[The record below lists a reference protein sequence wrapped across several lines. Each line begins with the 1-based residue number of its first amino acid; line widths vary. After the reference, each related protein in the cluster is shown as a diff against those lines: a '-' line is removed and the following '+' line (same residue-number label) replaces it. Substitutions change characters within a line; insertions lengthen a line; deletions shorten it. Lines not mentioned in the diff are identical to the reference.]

1 VRPGKI
7 LLIATLTAALVTAP
21 APARAEPAAPAEPLR
36 TLTLVTGDRLLISA
50 DGASVSRLPAP
61 GRADT
66 PLLTRRW
73 QGHLEVLPADA
84 VDLVN
89 SGKLDR
95 RLFDV
100 TTLLELG
107 YDDTQDGLPLLVSYR
122 GAVRRPA
129 AAAVVQEL
137 PAIGGL
143 AVERDRAG
151 GAELWKSLNRSD
163 VAAVRLNGVRKLLL
177 DESTKQVGAPEA
189 WAAGLT
195 GAGVPVGV
203 IDDGVDAEHPDL
215 AGKVVAR
222 DFTGAGLRDESGH
235 ATHVSST
242 IAGTGAASADRERGV
257 APGAKIYSAKAC
269 TRLATGIGCPDVA
282 IIAAMHWLA
291 AEQHVRVVNMSLG
304 GTNEAGQDAVEE
316 AVERLTAEHGTLF
329 VVAAGNNGIDR
340 PVSSPASAA
349 SALAV
354 GAVNADDTLADY
366 SSVGPRLERGALK
379 PEITAPG
386 TEILAAR
393 AYGRGEDAYQRMSGT
408 SMATPHVAGA
418 AAILAQR
425 HPEWTPAELKAA
437 LMASAAPTPAVSVYS
452 QGAGRLDVARAITQ
466 SVTTVPASVNVDD
479 NEPTGQG
486 GTVTRT
492 ITYRNAGPRPITLRL
507 RLTAERRATPP
518 TAAPRGMFTLGRRV
532 VTVPAGGTA
541 AVAIRIDAGTA
552 RRAGLYGGE
561 LTATGAGGVK
571 VRTPVGLDRQPQHT
585 LTINHLNRAGQATN
599 RARVVI
605 AGLDNEF
612 LGYATELRTGTVV
625 ATLPAGRY
633 LVSSTVMDLG
643 ATRMV
648 TALTD
653 PSVTLDRDLT
663 LDMDAR
669 LGKPMSVTLQRP
681 GAEMKSAFV
690 NIYARVAR
698 GDALGLGIGGMSF
711 AEVFSA
717 RLGTASARHV
727 DTKVSGYWSGDGG
740 AWTAAVAL
748 DEPHRVLDGY
758 SRVVRNR
765 EFATVRNSFAAA
777 ATARSSI
784 SKINIPVWPEFG
796 GDDYAGA
803 IETPLP
809 ATRTDYYASSG
820 GATWQVDAYHN
831 VAGAL
836 DSLPNVPAYVNHVT
850 QDARAYRAGR
860 TYDESWNKGVFGPAL
875 PAPRTSPSGLT
886 RTGDTLYLSP
896 VLYSDD
902 QGRAG
907 GSSTVGMFLRLTR
920 DGQALYQGP
929 WRGAYHDVP
938 AGEATYQFFIN
949 TGRKPLVGLATQNQV
964 SWTFRSGSTSAATPL
979 PASVLRFH
987 PELDDHNRAAT
998 DTIPFEVQRQPGAA
1012 PARATSVE
1020 VQLSYDDGRTW
1031 APAAVDLAAGVASLE
1046 RPVGLPA
1053 GYVSLQSKVVLSD
1066 GGVVEQKIIRAYAL
1080 G

>member
-7 LLIATLTAALVTAP
+7 LLIATLTAALITAP
-21 APARAEPAAPAEPLR
+21 APARAEPSVPAEPLR
-36 TLTLVTGDRLLISA
+36 TLTLITGDRLLVSA
-50 DGASVSRLPAP
+50 DGASVSRLPGS
-61 GRADT
+61 GRSDI

-84 VDLVN
+84 VDLVTG
-89 SGKLDR
+89 GKLDR

-107 YDDTQDGLPLLVSYR
+107 YDDTRAGLPLLVSYR
-122 GAVRRPA
+122 GAVRRPT

-137 PAIGGL
+137 PAIRGL
-143 AVERDRAG
+143 AVEQDRSR
-151 GAELWKSLNRSD
+151 GAELWNSLNRPD

-177 DESTKQVGAPEA
+177 EESTKQVGAPEA

-195 GAGVPVGV
+195 GVGVPVGV
-203 IDDGVDAEHPDL
+203 IDDGVDENHPDL

-242 IAGTGAASADRERGV
+242 IAGTGAASAGRERGV
-257 APGAKIYSAKAC
+257 APGATVYSAKAC
-269 TRLATGIGCPDVA
+269 TALSGGIGCPDDA
-282 IIAAMHWLA
+282 IIAAMQWLA

-304 GTNEAGQDAVEE
+304 GPDEAGQDAVEE
-316 AVERLTAEHGTLF
+316 AVERLTAEYGTLF
-329 VVAAGNNGIDR
+329 VVAAGNSGIDR

-366 SSVGPRLERGALK
+366 SSVGPRLERGVLK

-386 TEILAAR
+386 TEILAAK
-393 AYGRGEDAYQRMSGT
+393 AYGRGTDAYQRMSGT

-418 AAILAQR
+418 AAILAQQ
-425 HPEWTPAELKAA
+425 HPEWTAAQLKAT
-437 LMASAAPTPAVSVYS
+437 LMASAAPASKVSVYS
-452 QGAGRLDVARAITQ
+452 QGAGGLDVARAVTQ
-466 SVTTVPASVNVDD
+466 SVTTEPASVNVDD

-486 GTVTRT
+486 GTVART
-492 ITYRNAGPRPITLRL
+492 VTYRNAGPRAVTLRL
-507 RLTAERRATPP
+507 RLAAERRATPP
-518 TAAPRGMFTLGRRV
+518 TAAPPAMFTLDRRV

-541 AVAIRIDAGTA
+541 AVTIKIDAGTA

-561 LTATGAGGVK
+561 LTAAGAGGLA

-585 LTINHLNRAGQATN
+585 LTINHIDRAGQATN

-612 LGYATELRTGTVV
+612 LGYATELRTGTVA

-633 LVSSTVMDLG
+633 LVSSTVMDLNP
-643 ATRMV
+643 TRKV
-648 TALTD
+648 TALTN

-681 GAEMKSAFV
+681 GAVPASAFV

-698 GDALGLGIGGMSF
+698 GGALGLGIGGISF

-717 RLGTASARHV
+717 RLGTAPARHV
-727 DTKVSGYWSGDGG
+727 DTKVSGYWSGDNG
-740 AWTAAVAL
+740 AWSAAVAL
-748 DEPHRVLDGY
+748 NEPHQVLDGY
-758 SRVVRNR
+758 TRVVQDR
-765 EFATVRNSFAAA
+765 EFATVRSSFAAA
-777 ATARSSI
+777 ATAKSTI
-784 SKINIPVWPEFG
+784 TKINIPIWPDFG
-796 GDDYAGA
+796 GDDYAAA

-809 ATRTDYYASSG
+809 GTRTDYYASSG
-820 GATWQVDAYHN
+820 GATWEVDAYHN

-836 DSLPNVPAYVNHVT
+836 DSLPDVPAYVNHVV
-850 QDARAYRAGR
+850 QDARAYQAGQ
-860 TYDESWNKGVFGPAL
+860 TYDESWNKGVFGPAF
-875 PAPRTSPSGLT
+875 PAPRPGLSGLT
-886 RTGDTLYLSP
+886 RTGDTLSLSP
-896 VLYSDD
+896 VVYSDD

-907 GSSTVGMFLRLTR
+907 SSTTVGRFLRLTR
-920 DGQALYQGP
+920 DGQVLYQGQ
-929 WRGAYHDVP
+929 GQGNYNVP
-938 AGEATYQFFIN
+938 AGEATYEFFVN

-964 SWTFRSGSTSAATPL
+964 SWTFRSGSTPAETPL

-987 PELDDHNRAAT
+987 PELDDHNRATT

-1012 PARATSVE
+1012 PAQATSVA
-1020 VQLSYDDGRTW
+1020 VQLSYDDGKTW
-1031 APAAVDLAAGVASLE
+1031 TPATVDLAAGVASLE
-1046 RPVGLPA
+1046 RPAGLSA
-1053 GYVSLQSKVVLSD
+1053 GYVSLQSKVELSD
-1066 GGVVEQKIIRAYAL
+1066 GGVVEQKIIRAYAIK
-1080 G
+1080 